1 MSLPTIGALLSHSGP
16 PEVAGPV
23 AGFIID
29 AVKCEEGHA
38 ARVLALRSR
47 AYLGF
52 HVGNEGAHVVPGF
65 VDADAATAPVPVAR
79 PVLFVA
85 ATHHRR
91 VETVERV
98 GVEAIMLSAGTC
110 VEWLRDDLA
119 IIDSAADS
127 AQVAA
132 RCGDTGDVWF
142 VQIGRAHA

>member
-98 GVEAIMLSAGTC
+98 GDEAVPKGRRRGLPVRLAASGLLGSLPVA
-110 VEWLRDDLA
+110 EARRQFLRL
-119 IIDSAADS
+119 
-127 AQVAA
+127 
-132 RCGDTGDVWF
+132 RCAVPRL
-142 VQIGRAHA
+142 GR